1 MNKQSTTKEAPM
13 PAQHEI
19 TDYIRHHG
27 DILDTI
33 EELAK
38 FANAMPQP
46 TRNGTQLDVSPVGLR
61 SARLAAISCRDIQMS
76 LKAMESIK

>member
-1 MNKQSTTKEAPM
+1 M

-33 EELAK
+33 EELAA

-61 SARLAAISCRDIQMS
+61 SAKFVTILCRDIRTS
-76 LKAMESIK
+76 LKAMGPIK

>member
-1 MNKQSTTKEAPM
+1 M

-33 EELAK
+33 EALAA

-61 SARLAAISCRDIQMS
+61 SAKFVAILCRDIRTALKS
-76 LKAMESIK
+76 LGPIK

>member
-1 MNKQSTTKEAPM
+1 MNRTKEAAM

-33 EELAK
+33 EALAA

-46 TRNGTQLDVSPVGLR
+46 TRNGTQLDVGSYGRHSVGYVAER
-61 SARLAAISCRDIQMS
+61 CRTIRFILNDIGP
-76 LKAMESIK
+76 IK

>member
-1 MNKQSTTKEAPM
+1 M

-33 EELAK
+33 EVLAAY
-38 FANAMPQP
+38 ANAMPQP

-61 SARLAAISCRDIQMS
+61 DTKFVAMRCRDIQH
-76 LKAMESIK
+76 AIKDVGPIK

>member
-1 MNKQSTTKEAPM
+1 M

-19 TDYIRHHG
+19 TDYIRHHA

-33 EELAK
+33 EALAE

-61 SARLAAISCRDIQMS
+61 DAKFVAMRCRDIQHTITDVGT
-76 LKAMESIK
+76 IK

>member
-1 MNKQSTTKEAPM
+1 MNRTK
-13 PAQHEI
+13 HEI

-33 EELAK
+33 EALAK

-61 SARLAAISCRDIQMS
+61 DAKFVAMRCRDIHHTITDVGTV
-76 LKAMESIK
+76 K

>member
-1 MNKQSTTKEAPM
+1 MNKTKEAAM

-33 EELAK
+33 EALAK

-46 TRNGTQLDVSPVGLR
+46 TRNGTQLDVSQMGLR
-61 SARLAAISCRDIQMS
+61 SAKYVAATCRDAQNAIHA
-76 LKAMESIK
+76 LGPIK